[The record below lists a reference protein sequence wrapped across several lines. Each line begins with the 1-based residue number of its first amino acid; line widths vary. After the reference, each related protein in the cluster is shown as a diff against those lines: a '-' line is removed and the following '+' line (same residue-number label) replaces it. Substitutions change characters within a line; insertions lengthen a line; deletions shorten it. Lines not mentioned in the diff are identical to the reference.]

1 MVTANL
7 PDRFYIYGAGH
18 HARIFMSWLRVCKME
33 SRIKGFIVSQLAEG
47 QEEFCGWPLKCL
59 KEMVSSL
66 RGEKVCVAISE
77 AISFG
82 VKDNLIAVGAESIQL
97 TDKQIENMEE
107 NVFSFFAS
115 KENLLNQVV
124 VWNYW
129 GMGYY
134 EQCKYIVEELHR
146 RDKSIKV
153 YWVIKELVKADFPEW
168 VISVKFD
175 SYEYYEVMSKSRILI
190 TNVNSPCSPR
200 CKQSYQYYIFTW
212 HGIGPTKR
220 VEWDSNECRAAVGYD
235 KKVMSDRWNA
245 ADIMIAG
252 SDFCHHV
259 YRNAF
264 LYDGVIENWGYPRND
279 IFFKE
284 ISYKDEIKKRF
295 GIEKDKKIMLYAPTF
310 RHELMKS
317 KDADRLKEIYD
328 IDLSMVSRAAEKRF
342 GSKFAILYRF
352 HPFVYSF
359 VDITAYRQYGI
370 DVTYY
375 PDMQELLTAT
385 DILLT
390 DYSSSM
396 WDFSLTRKPVF
407 LCYHDAEEYEAK
419 YNGFYI
425 FPDEYPYP
433 KGHSTEEL
441 CQEIMSFDDKEY
453 QKRLDG
459 WFERFGTY
467 DDGKASARVVDRIL
481 DVFEHP
487 AKYGKE

>member
-1 MVTANL
+1 MIAANL
-7 PDRFYIYGAGH
+7 PDKFYIYGAGH
-18 HARIFMSWLRVCKME
+18 HARIFMSWLRVNRVE
-33 SRIKGFIVSQLAEG
+33 ARVKGFIVSQNVEG
-47 QEEFCGWPLKCL
+47 QDEFCSRPITGI
-59 KEMVSSL
+59 KEIATSL
-66 RGEKVCVAISE
+66 GSEKVYIAISE
-77 AISFG
+77 AAASG
-82 VKDNLIAVGAESIQL
+82 LKDKLAAIGAEGIQL
-97 TDKQIENMEE
+97 TDGQIENMEAE
-107 NVFSFFAS
+107 VFSFFAS
-115 KENLLNQVV
+115 DEEALNQVV
-124 VWNYW
+124 AWNYW

-153 YWVIKELVKADFPEW
+153 YWVIKESVKAVFPDW
-168 VISVKFD
+168 VIPVRLG
-175 SYEYYEVMSKSRILI
+175 SYEYFEVMGKSRVLV
-190 TNVNSPCSPR
+190 TNVNAPSLKKYKR
-200 CKQSYQYYIFTW
+200 NFQYFIFTW

-220 VEWDSNECRAAVGYD
+220 VEWDSLDSRALVNYD
-235 KKVMSDRWNA
+235 IGIMRDRWNA

-259 YRNAF
+259 YRKSF
-264 LYDGVIENWGYPRND
+264 LYDGDIENWGYPRND
-279 IFFKE
+279 IFFKG
-284 ISYKDEIKKRF
+284 ISYKNKIKEQF
-295 GIEKDKKIMLYAPTF
+295 SIEKDKKIMLYAPTF

-317 KDADRLKEIYD
+317 KDKDRLKEIYD
-328 IDLSMVSRAAEKRF
+328 IDLSVVRKAAEEKF

-375 PDMQELLTAT
+375 SDMQELLTAT

-396 WDFSLTRKPVF
+396 WDFSLMRKPVF

-419 YNGFYI
+419 YNGFYV

-441 CQEIMSFDDKEY
+441 CQAIMSFDDKEY
-453 QKRLDG
+453 QKRLDD
-459 WFERFGTY
+459 WFARFGSY
-467 DDGKASARVVDRIL
+467 DEGKASERVANRIL
-481 DVFEHP
+481 DVFNNP
-487 AKYGKE
+487 AKYGKA